1 MATQLQEMEM
11 VRQKVYNLEQT
22 QIAIKQRYLVIK
34 ADLSSWRT
42 VLKAFCRYDD
52 EIARLRHELE
62 VRGGQ
67 PSHVGISGLQ
77 THAGVSQPQPP
88 AIGHGPSNLFGG
100 IMANPPGQ
108 GNPGLVPP
116 SVEQQQPQAPPPHQM
131 PQPPPTLQQP
141 PYAYQQPSN
150 MNNGNLSFL
159 NRNRD
164 SLLWQQDCHTI
175 ELYQSFANLL
185 MLGYNSQQSIASPGP
200 GKGRSNRG
208 PPGPGPAT
216 PKQNHSIPYQDSRSP
231 QMGRGSPI
239 SQQQLRIPDVG
250 NQLADL
256 DPDQLPPNQKR
267 EGPDWYAV
275 FNPRIRRVLDVD
287 LVHNLLHESVVCCVR
302 FSSDGRY
309 VATGCNR
316 SAQIFEVSTGSQVAK
331 LQDDSV
337 DKDGDLYI
345 RSVCFSPD
353 GKYLATG
360 AEDKQIRVRYPL
372 HCSIYRIEL
381 LH

>member
-1 MATQLQEMEM
+1 MA
-11 VRQKVYNLEQT
+11 
-22 QIAIKQRYLVIK
+22 
-34 ADLSSWRT
+34 DHSSWHN
-42 VLKAFCRYDD
+42 LLNAYYRYDD

-131 PQPPPTLQQP
+131 PQPPPNLQQP
-141 PYAYQQPSN
+141 PYQYPQPSN

-159 NRNRD
+159 RRNRG
-164 SLLWQQDCHTI
+164 SILRQQDCHNI
-175 ELYQSFANLL
+175 GFYQSFANLVVV
-185 MLGYNSQQSIASPGP
+185 GYNSQQSIASPGP

-208 PPGPGPAT
+208 PPGPAPAT
-216 PKQNHSIPYQDSRSP
+216 PKQNHSIPYQDPRSP
-231 QMGRGSPI
+231 QLGRQSPI

-316 SAQIFEVSTGSQVAK
+316 SAQIFDVSTGSQVAK

-360 AEDKQIRVRYPL
+360 AEDKQIRVRFLPQSRFGITCVEIL
-372 HCSIYRIEL
+372 N
-381 LH
+381 